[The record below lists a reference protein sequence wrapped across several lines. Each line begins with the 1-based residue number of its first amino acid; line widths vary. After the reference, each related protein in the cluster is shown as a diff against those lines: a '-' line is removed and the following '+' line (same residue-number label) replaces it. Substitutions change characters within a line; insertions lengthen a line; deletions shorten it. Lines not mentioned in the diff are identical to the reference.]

1 MISSIG
7 HLARLARAGFVFA
20 REGVFALV
28 DPVMLPLP
36 GRAGLRIARLIERPK
51 TASGEGRLAAALT
64 ELGPT
69 YVKLG
74 QFLATRP
81 DVVGPKLARELESL
95 QDRMAPFSQAEAE
108 AAIAAAF
115 DKPLHAVFASFG
127 PPVAAASI
135 AQVHRAEVAD
145 ETTPPARPRES
156 GDPGASHSDL
166 SSTALDSRLR
176 GNERKEKGRRAVA
189 VKVLRPGIE
198 RRFKADLDSFYFAA
212 RKAESFST
220 EAQRLRLI
228 EVVDT
233 LARSVRLE
241 MDLRLEAAALSE
253 LAENTK
259 DDADF
264 RVPSVDWDRTA
275 REVLTLEWI
284 DATPLNDH
292 AKLLAKGFDL
302 PQLGRAVIQTFLRHA
317 LRDGFFH
324 ADMHPGNLFVDD
336 AGELVAV
343 DFGIMG
349 RLGPKE
355 RRFLAEI
362 LYGFITRDYYRTAEV
377 HFEAGYVPRHHS
389 VEDFAQA
396 IRAIGEPIHNRTAED
411 ISMAKLLT
419 LLFEVTG
426 LFDMRTRPELLLLQK
441 TMVVVEGV
449 GRSLDPKLDM
459 WTTAEP
465 VVREWIERHL
475 GPAGKIEGAAEGA
488 SEIGRFIGNVPGL
501 LTRAGYVLDQLD
513 DATRDGLKL
522 APETVAAIGK
532 AEARRN
538 RWATVG
544 IWVIALLLAWVIFRA
559 F

>member
-1 MISSIG
+1 MISSIA

-20 REGVFALV
+20 REGVFATV
-28 DPVMLPLP
+28 DPAIVPLP
-36 GRAGLRIARLIERPK
+36 ARFGLRTARLIERPR
-51 TASGEGRLAAALT
+51 SPSSEGRLATALT

-81 DVVGPKLARELESL
+81 DVVGARVARELESL
-95 QDRMAPFSQAEAE
+95 QDRMPPFAQSEAE
-108 AAIAAAF
+108 ATVAAALG
-115 DKPLHAVFASFG
+115 KPLTSAFTSFG
-127 PPVAAASI
+127 TPVAAASI
-135 AQVHRAEVAD
+135 AQVHRAEVMT
-145 ETTPPARPRES
+145 ENGP
-156 GDPGASHSDL
+156 
-166 SSTALDSRLR
+166 
-176 GNERKEKGRRAVA
+176 RAVA

-198 RRFKADLDSFYFAA
+198 RRFRSDLGAFYFAA
-212 RKAESFST
+212 RKG
-220 EAQRLRLI
+220 EAMSEEGRRLRLI
-228 EVVDT
+228 EAVDI

-259 DDADF
+259 DDLDF
-264 RVPSVDWDRTA
+264 RVPTVDWDRTA

-284 DATPLNDH
+284 DGTPLNDR
-292 AKLLAKGFDL
+292 AKLEAKGFDL
-302 PQLGRAVIQTFLRHA
+302 PLLGRSVIQTFLRHA

-336 AGELVAV
+336 DGRLVAV

-362 LYGFITRDYYRTAEV
+362 LYGFITRNYHRTAEV

-459 WTTAEP
+459 WKTAEP

-488 SEIGRFIGNVPGL
+488 SEIGLFIGNVPAL
-501 LTRAGYVLDQLD
+501 LTRAGHVLDQLD
-513 DATRDGLKL
+513 GATRNGLKL
-522 APETVAAIGK
+522 DPDTIAAIGA

-538 RWATVG
+538 RWTTVG
-544 IWVIALLLAWVIFRA
+544 VWVIAILLGWVVLT
-559 F
+559 